1 MKWTYD
7 KKYRKLAAILALAI
21 TTSVGSAANCSA
33 QDIVNQPLSVNLDG
47 AIPAPPDGQLPP
59 GAPPQGQGLP
69 PAPGMEQKDAS
80 ALTAKLISD
89 HETGTFDNQNLAADA
104 ADENAFLARNG
115 ATVTLTN
122 STLSKTGDSSDV
134 DASNFSGQNAV
145 FLSSNSIATL
155 SNLKLDSNADGANAI
170 FATGE
175 KSVVNVNH
183 VVIHTKNNS
192 SRGLDAT
199 YGGTIHAK
207 DVEITTEGAHCGAL
221 ATDRGEGNV
230 IVENAKIVTSGEGS
244 PCIYSTGNIQ
254 LTNSTG
260 EAMGSEIAVVEGKNS
275 ITLNNARL
283 TGHIKHGIMLYQ
295 SFSGDA
301 GIGEAKFTAKNSL
314 LTNKSDGPMFYI
326 TNTTATANLESTQL
340 IQDGDVLIQAAS
352 DRWGNEGKNGGTF
365 TMNAI
370 NQELKGKILGNNI
383 SQITLN
389 LQGGSHWTG
398 SFNEDY
404 AADKAALNL
413 AKDAVWDV
421 TANSYLTTFS
431 DADSTF
437 SNINS
442 NGHKIYY
449 DKKENP
455 ALGGK
460 TYKLPGGGKLIA
472 K

>member
-1 MKWTYD
+1 MKGIYV
-7 KKYRKLAAILALAI
+7 KKYRQLAAILALAL
-21 TTSVGSAANCSA
+21 TTGVGGASICSA
-33 QDIVNQPLSVNLDG
+33 QDIADQPLSVNLDG
-47 AIPAPPDGQLPP
+47 AIPAPPEDQKPL
-59 GAPPQGQGLP
+59 GAPPPFLGGEP
-69 PAPGMEQKDAS
+69 KDAS
-80 ALTAKLISD
+80 QLTAQLISD
-89 HETGTFDNQNLAADA
+89 HESGTYDNQTLTASS

-170 FATGE
+170 FSTGK

-199 YGGTIHAK
+199 YGGTIQAK

-254 LTNSTG
+254 LTNGTG
-260 EAMGSEIAVVEGKNS
+260 EAMGSEIAV
-275 ITLNNARL
+275 
-283 TGHIKHGIMLYQ
+283 
-295 SFSGDA
+295 
-301 GIGEAKFTAKNSL
+301 GEAKFTAKNSI

-326 TNTTATANLESTQL
+326 TNTTATATLDSTQL
-340 IQDGDVLIQAAS
+340 VQNGDVLIQVAS
-352 DRWGNEGKNGGTF
+352 DRWGNEGKNGGCF
-365 TMNAI
+365 TLNAMH
-370 NQELKGKILGNNI
+370 QELKGKIFANTI
-383 SQITLN
+383 SRVTLN
-389 LQGGSHWTG
+389 LQSGSHWTG

-404 AADKAALNL
+404 TADAAVLNL
-413 AKDAVWDV
+413 AKDAVWEV
-421 TANSYLTTFS
+421 TGNSYLTTIS
-431 DADSTF
+431 DADMTF
-437 SNINS
+437 NNINS

-449 DKKENP
+449 DKKANP
-455 ALGGK
+455 NLGGK
-460 TYKLPGGGKLIA
+460 PTNSPVA
-472 K
+472 EN